1 MFTILLADDEEN
13 ILRSTK
19 KLFLDAFPNEIR
31 VLTAKNGV
39 ECYHLFQTE
48 KIDLLLLD
56 IKMPGMNGVELVE
69 RIRQTD
75 QKAAVII
82 LSAYAEFEYAQKF
95 IRYGVTD
102 YLIKPVEVSRLLTV
116 VRSVMQRPERM
127 HDKETEIIPQQEEAF
142 YDCGKT
148 HTLVTEAKAYMKE
161 HVYEPLTLS
170 VVAEA
175 LHINKAYLCDMF
187 KKETEINMSSYI
199 NNLKVA
205 EAKKLLLETRMSV
218 NEIAEKLN
226 YSSSRYFIEKF
237 TKSTGITP
245 AKFRNM
251 LNETI

>member
-13 ILRSTK
+13 ILLSTK

-39 ECYHLFQTE
+39 ECYHLFQRE
-48 KIDLLLLD
+48 RIDLLLLD
-56 IKMPGMNGVELVE
+56 IKMPGMSGVELVE
-69 RIRQTD
+69 QIRQTD
-75 QKAAVII
+75 QEAAVII
-82 LSAYAEFEYAQKF
+82 LSAYAEFQYAQKF

-102 YLIKPVEVSRLLTV
+102 YLIKPIEVSRLLTV
-116 VRSVMQRPERM
+116 VRSAMQRSGRM
-127 HDKETEIIPQQEEAF
+127 SYRKTEKIRYQEEPVSD
-142 YDCGKT
+142 YGTT

-161 HVYEPLTLS
+161 HAYEQLTLS

-175 LHINKAYLCDMF
+175 LHVNKAYLCDMF
-187 KKETEINMSSYI
+187 KKETGINMSSYI

-205 EAKKLLLETRMSV
+205 EAKKLLLETQLSV
-218 NEIAEKLN
+218 NDIAEKLN
-226 YSSSRYFIEKF
+226 YSSSKYFIEKF